1 MIFQKVF
8 IAKTD
13 TRVEIFNRSLTIDKL
28 QKEIKIVPDKTIEN
42 LDSFRSQF
50 CKTFKKQITPM
61 SFKLVQNW
69 EKKKLEDLSVLA
81 TRLGKDKNQI
91 MLATENYRQRE
102 INEIE
107 NIHRE
112 NLFKI

>member
-1 MIFQKVF
+1 M
-8 IAKTD
+8 
-13 TRVEIFNRSLTIDKL
+13 
-28 QKEIKIVPDKTIEN
+28 
-42 LDSFRSQF
+42 
-50 CKTFKKQITPM
+50 
-61 SFKLVQNW
+61 
-69 EKKKLEDLSVLA
+69 LA